1 MAYLLEYCRIV
12 TNCCRFYPPPLC
24 CFAKRLDAL
33 LYKLNPL
40 RSKLSRRFF
49 AVVGGLLVAAF
60 TLVYWYSVPLINQ
73 KVFEIERGSSR
84 LILNNVFELA
94 NRMYAN
100 MEDYRAQALQ
110 VHQQQLMASVAITA
124 SYLRS
129 NLKQGYSREQ
139 TFNTIRD
146 FSFGQRDYI
155 WVADYQG
162 TILSHPD
169 PRFHGKT
176 ASTILDKQ
184 GSQILMP
191 IIQLAIQQGA
201 GFYPYQWQKLDGTQ
215 ALAKISYVKSYPEWD
230 LVIGAGVYLDDIEQE
245 VAQRKAR
252 ALQELRAALATIQ
265 VAKTGYLFVFDSKAH
280 MLIHPNANIDQTEF
294 KTLQNPLTHHSIA
307 NDLMT
312 IADTGKELTYL
323 WDKPSDPGHY
333 VYEKLSLVRYLKGFD
348 WYICSSVY
356 TDELQSSA
364 LVLSNRILTIA
375 FITLLLSLGLA
386 FYFIKRITQPLNQL
400 AATALQVSQGDLN
413 ARSSI
418 QQNDEI
424 GLLAQSFD
432 GMVQRLK
439 TTIDSLDSEVK
450 QRTDALLET
459 NAKAQRM
466 QAVAQLAGGL
476 AHDFNNL
483 LAIILG
489 NLRLITESSTTQTS
503 LTDYT
508 EPALRAA
515 TRGTELTQRLL
526 AFARRQPLQPQMIEL
541 QHLLDEVLLLLK
553 NTLGQHIQLSYTDN
567 SSQAIWL
574 KVDAS
579 QLENA
584 LINLALNAKEAMPKG
599 GRIHISVN
607 LLDYQQTPPPTDFDE
622 AISAGLYSLLQIEDT
637 GEGFSEAAQ
646 ITAFEPFYST
656 KQGKNSGLGLSMVY
670 GFVKQSQGY
679 IQIANRKP
687 HGACISLLLPLIT
700 APLSTDVQTSGMPEP
715 ALQSKLWLLVE
726 DDADVRQLIRHYLLG
741 FGLQVIEAEDAQEA
755 SALIKQLP
763 ELAGMVSDMLL
774 NGSVQGFNLAQQLQ
788 QQQPQSVIVLMSA
801 YTPLDFLPM
810 VKQGWV
816 FLTKPFTAEA
826 LQQALHHA
834 LSRQGVS
841 P

>member
-1 MAYLLEYCRIV
+1 
-12 TNCCRFYPPPLC
+12 
-24 CFAKRLDAL
+24 L

-40 RSKLSRRFF
+40 SSKLSRRFF

-215 ALAKISYVKSYPEWD
+215 ALAKISYVKSYPEWG

-607 LLDYQQTPPPTDFDE
+607 LLDYRQTPPPTDFDE

-637 GEGFSEAAQ
+637 GAGFSEAAQ
-646 ITAFEPFYST
+646 IAAFEPFYST

-687 HGACISLLLPLIT
+687 HGACISLLLPLVA
-700 APLSTDVQTSGMPEP
+700 APLSTDVQMSGMPEP

-726 DDADVRQLIRHYLLG
+726 DDADVRQLIRHYLLD

-774 NGSVQGFNLAQQLQ
+774 NGSVQGLNLAQQLQ

-810 VKQGWV
+810 IKQGWV

>member
-215 ALAKISYVKSYPEWD
+215 ALAKISYVKSYPEWG

-646 ITAFEPFYST
+646 IAAFEPFYST

-687 HGACISLLLPLIT
+687 HGACISLLLPLVT
-700 APLSTDVQTSGMPEP
+700 APLLTDVQTSGMPEP

-726 DDADVRQLIRHYLLG
+726 DDADVRQLIRHYLLD

-774 NGSVQGFNLAQQLQ
+774 NGSVQGLNLAQQLQ

>member
-1 MAYLLEYCRIV
+1 LLQVLYHS
-12 TNCCRFYPPPLC
+12 LC
-24 CFAKRLDAL
+24 CFAKRLDEL

-40 RSKLSRRFF
+40 HSKLSRRFF
-49 AVVGGLLVAAF
+49 AVVSGLLIAAF
-60 TLVYWYSVPLINQ
+60 TLVYWYSVPLIKQ
-73 KVFEIERGSSR
+73 KVFEIERSSSR

-110 VHQQQLMASVAITA
+110 VHQQQLMTSVAITA

-129 NLKQGYSREQ
+129 SLKQGYSREQ
-139 TFNTIRD
+139 AFNTIRD

-176 ASTILDKQ
+176 ASSIPDKQ

-191 IIQLAIQQGA
+191 IIQLAVKQGA

-215 ALAKISYVKSYPEWD
+215 ALAKISYVKSYPEWG

-252 ALQELRAALATIQ
+252 ALHELRAALATIQ

-294 KTLQNPLTHHSIA
+294 KTLQNPLTQHAIA

-364 LVLSNRILTIA
+364 LLLSNRILTIA
-375 FITLLLSLGLA
+375 FITLVLSLGLA
-386 FYFIKRITQPLNQL
+386 FYFIRRITQPLNQL
-400 AATALQVSQGDLN
+400 AATAWQVSQGDLN

-424 GLLAQSFD
+424 GLLAHSFD

-450 QRTDALLET
+450 QRTNALLET

-489 NLRLITESSTTQTS
+489 NLRLITESTPHQVN
-503 LTDYT
+503 LTEYT

-526 AFARRQPLQPQMIEL
+526 AFARRQPLQTQVIEL

-553 NTLGQHIQLSYTDN
+553 NTLGQHIHLSYSHNNPQT
-567 SSQAIWL
+567 IWL
-574 KVDAS
+574 KVDAN

-599 GRIHISVN
+599 GRIHMSVS
-607 LLDYQQTPPPTDFDE
+607 LADYQQTLAPNDFDE
-622 AISAGLYSLLQIEDT
+622 PIQPALYALLQIEDT
-637 GEGFSEAAQ
+637 GLGFSEAAQ
-646 ITAFEPFYST
+646 VAAFEPFYST

-687 HGACISLLLPLIT
+687 HGACISLLLPLVPT
-700 APLSTDVQTSGMPEP
+700 PSSTNAQASLTHEP
-715 ALQSKLWLLVE
+715 TLQGKLWLLVE
-726 DDADVRQLIRHYLLG
+726 DDADVRQLIRHYLVD

-755 SALIKQLP
+755 SELIKQLP
-763 ELAGMVSDMLL
+763 ELVGMVSDMLL
-774 NGSVQGFNLAQQLQ
+774 NGSVQGLNLAQQLQ
-788 QQQPQSVIVLMSA
+788 QQQPHSVIVLMSA
-801 YTPLDFLPM
+801 YTPLDFVPTAG
-810 VKQGWV
+810 QGWV
-816 FLTKPFTAEA
+816 FLSKPFTAEA
-826 LQQALHHA
+826 LQQALHQA

-841 P
+841 PCSNAN